1 VKIGLTGGIGS
12 GKSTV
17 AARWV
22 ERGAVLI
29 DADAISRGVTAA
41 GGVGIEPIA
50 KAFGR
55 EMIGA
60 DGAMDR
66 TKMRELVF
74 TDSVAKKTLEAIIHP
89 LVAEENARMTAR
101 ALAEGAQSLVYD
113 IPLLVESIHWRTKL
127 DTVVV
132 VDCEVETQVQRV
144 MARSGYAREAVETI
158 IRQQASRT
166 RRLAAADVILCND
179 GITLVQLRTVVD
191 QVAAHFG
198 LSSLPTPRTFA

>member
-22 ERGAVLI
+22 QHGAVLI
-29 DADAISRGVTAA
+29 DADAISRGVTAS

-50 KAFGR
+50 EAFGR

-66 TKMRELVF
+66 TKMRELIF

-89 LVAEENARMTAR
+89 LVAQENARMTAR
-101 ALAEGAQSLVYD
+101 ALAEGAQCLVYD

-127 DTVVV
+127 DAVVV
-132 VDCEVETQVQRV
+132 VDCEGETQVQRV

-158 IRQQASRT
+158 IRQQASRA
-166 RRLAAADVILCND
+166 RRLAAADVIVCND
-179 GITLVQLRTVVD
+179 GITLVQLHTVVD

-198 LSSLPTPRTFA
+198 LSSLSTPRTFA